1 MINCSSVCPPLLL
14 LLADTV
20 SSAKA
25 NTFLQAFSQG
35 WGIFEGNVFLASP
48 ASYSADDSIS
58 SLSGAQGGLADR
70 EHDGFVL
77 KSTSEAGKV
86 AS

>member
-1 MINCSSVCPPLLL
+1 M
-14 LLADTV
+14 
-20 SSAKA
+20 
-25 NTFLQAFSQG
+25 
-35 WGIFEGNVFLASP
+35 FLASP